1 MRWKLSTGSR
11 GRRVSVVGNSSL
23 YSLVSGRLPALP
35 PTAAFSLGSL
45 VGRVS
50 LSDWVNGQGEADT
63 PAFSLD
69 GGQGEEAREHWL
81 SLDSLMAGQ
90 GMAREEARSDPPP
103 SNIDYNPHVQAPV
116 SLLL

>member
-1 MRWKLSTGSR
+1 MR
-11 GRRVSVVGNSSL
+11 VAGNRSL

-50 LSDWVNGQGEADT
+50 LRDWVNGQGEADT

-69 GGQGEEAREHWL
+69 RGQGEEARENWL
-81 SLDSLMAGQ
+81 SLDSLLTGQ
-90 GMAREEARSDPPP
+90 GVAREEARSDHPP
-103 SNIDYNPHVQAPV
+103 SNIDDNPNVQAPV